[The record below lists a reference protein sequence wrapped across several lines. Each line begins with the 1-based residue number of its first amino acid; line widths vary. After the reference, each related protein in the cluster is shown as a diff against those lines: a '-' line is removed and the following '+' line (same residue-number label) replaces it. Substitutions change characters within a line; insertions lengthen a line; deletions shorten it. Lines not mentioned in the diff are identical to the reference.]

1 MCGSPRPRGE
11 QIAKPAK
18 RGEARLAGVCVSVK
32 KGDTMKRTLEWLL
45 VSFVVS
51 VGDPTLGATQQASPD
66 RQYTHP
72 SYGWSVS
79 YPSNWGIDSL
89 DPTFVKITNPAT
101 LPYGLVGVI
110 SVAGVTVRSLDE
122 FAERWM
128 SNEAGMAGFRIVSRR
143 PTVLSDGTRALE
155 VVNVLGVRVVGKSH
169 KLIVLDGDRGFA
181 INAESYLDSFPA
193 VEPFFDRILKS
204 FTLRSSRGS
213 GPGAPRV
220 EPQAHGQP
228 LPSHAI
234 ILGVPFI
241 SWNEA
246 AKLDYHDKNVL
257 NPSVPAAEAMISEYW
272 GQDLRGLAKGT
283 EAPEGWTSAGG
294 EGASLDSLRSYVA
307 RGIPIIVKLAMTP
320 VAHFVEPNVAALATL
335 VGSGVGAAGSNL
347 TQQQFEQGQQL
358 VAQYAGIWSGVLGKM
373 VAPDTLRRW
382 GDALGTKVWQESVL
396 LSSRVVV
403 GYDDDRKV
411 VIVHDPSFG
420 PAWEIGYDDFETM
433 WALFDHFYVVMYPPD
448 YAKLVGAHASARP
461 YAPRTASQRAAE
473 SFVFGYAL
481 ASVGRLGDAK
491 ARLEAGLG
499 APDVPQGYR
508 HLFLLELARVAE
520 ARGDTAAAISGYE
533 ESGKLIPQHHR
544 PWIFESRLN
553 AGKAAELRR
562 KADKLCADRKAQ
574 EAVVRALP
582 HDFTMFGCGGLL
594 PLGTP

>member
-1 MCGSPRPRGE
+1 MDKFSR
-11 QIAKPAK
+11 
-18 RGEARLAGVCVSVK
+18 SS
-32 KGDTMKRTLEWLL
+32 KGDIINRRLKWLL
-45 VSFVVS
+45 VSFVVT
-51 VGDPTLGATQQASPD
+51 VGGPTLGATQQASTD

-72 SYGWSVS
+72 TYGWSVS

-122 FAERWM
+122 FADRAM

-155 VVNVLGVRVVGKSH
+155 VVNMLGVGVVGKSH

-181 INAESYLDSFPA
+181 VNAESYLDSFPA

-204 FTLRSSRGS
+204 FTLRGVRAS
-213 GPGAPRV
+213 GPGAPRM
-220 EPQAHGQP
+220 EPQAQGQP

-241 SWNEA
+241 SWSDA

-257 NPSVPAAEAMISEYW
+257 NPSLPAAEAMINEYW
-272 GQDLRGLAKGT
+272 GQDLRVLTKGA

-294 EGASLDSLRSYVA
+294 EGASLDTLRSYVA
-307 RGIPIIVKLAMTP
+307 RAIPVVVNLAMTP
-320 VAHFVEPNVAALATL
+320 VAHPVEPDVAAMARLI
-335 VGSGVGAAGSNL
+335 GSGELAAGSKL
-347 TQQQFEQGQQL
+347 TQPQWEHAQQL
-358 VAQYAGIWSGVLGKM
+358 LAEYGGIWSGVLGKM

-382 GDALGTKVWQESVL
+382 GDRLGMTPWRESVF
-396 LSSRVVV
+396 LSSRVVI
-403 GYDDDRKV
+403 GYDDERKV
-411 VIVHDPSFG
+411 VFLHDPSFG
-420 PAWEIGYDDFETM
+420 PAWEVSYDDFETM
-433 WALFDHFYVVMYPPD
+433 WALMDHYYTVTYPPD
-448 YAKLVGAHASARP
+448 YANLLRMRSGARA

-473 SFVFGYAL
+473 RFVFGYAL

-533 ESGKLIPQHHR
+533 EAGNLIPQHHR

-574 EAVVRALP
+574 EAVARALP

-594 PLGTP
+594 PL